1 MAERAEHF
9 DVIVAGLG
17 AMGSAAAWQLAA
29 RGLKVAGLDRWHPP
43 HTLGS
48 THGGSRVVREM
59 AFEHP
64 RYVPLVRRA
73 YRQWGELEAQAG
85 RQLLIPTGALYIGSP
100 ASSVVAG
107 SRASAVEYGVGS
119 EEMDA
124 GAVHKR
130 WPQFRPDP
138 GMVGL
143 LERRAGVLRPELCV
157 EAMLGAA
164 ARHGAVLRFDEPMT
178 EWHAEGGGV
187 TVRTARGTLAAG
199 HLVLAL
205 GPWMPDELARAGA
218 EVWVERVIQH
228 WFTPKDPELMD
239 PSRCPIYLWEDADG
253 VIFYGFPTLDGVVKA
268 AVHHRGESV
277 SADAV
282 RREVS
287 EQEVERARRYLARWM
302 PAADGG
308 YVRSA
313 VCLYTNA
320 PDGDFIIDRHPA
332 HPSVLLA
339 SPCAGIGFKFAP
351 TIGEILADLVQGR
364 KPSFDLAPFA
374 LSRLLKR

>member
-1 MAERAEHF
+1 
-9 DVIVAGLG
+9 VC
-17 AMGSAAAWQLAA
+17 
-29 RGLKVAGLDRWHPP
+29 GLDRYHPP

-48 THGGSRVVREM
+48 SHGGSRVIREM

-73 YRQWGELEAQAG
+73 YQQWAELEAGAG
-85 RQLLIPTGALYIGSP
+85 SQLLVPTGALYIGAP

-107 SRASAVEYGVGS
+107 SRDSAMQHGVGS
-119 EEMDA
+119 EELDA
-124 GAVHKR
+124 ASVNRR
-130 WPQFRPDP
+130 WPQFRPDA

-143 LERRAGVLRPELCV
+143 LEHRAGVLRPEACV
-157 EAMLGAA
+157 EAMLDAA
-164 ARHGAVLRFDEPMT
+164 TDLGAVLRYDEPMT
-178 EWHAEGGGV
+178 SWEAGPDGV
-187 TVRTARGTLAAG
+187 SVRTGRGALTAQ

-205 GPWMPDELARAGA
+205 GPWMPDELARAGGEA
-218 EVWVERVIQH
+218 WVERVIQH
-228 WFTPKDPELMD
+228 WFTPKEPALMD
-239 PSRCPIYLWEDADG
+239 PSRCPIYLWEDSDG

-277 SADAV
+277 NPDTV

-287 EQEVERARRYLARWM
+287 KEEVERARHYLARWM

-308 YVRSA
+308 YMRSA

-320 PDGDFIIDRHPA
+320 RDGDFIIDRHPE
-332 HPSVLLA
+332 HPQVLLA

-351 TIGEILADLVQGR
+351 TIGEILADLVQD
-364 KPSFDLAPFA
+364 KQPSFDLASFA
-374 LSRLLKR
+374 ISRFARR